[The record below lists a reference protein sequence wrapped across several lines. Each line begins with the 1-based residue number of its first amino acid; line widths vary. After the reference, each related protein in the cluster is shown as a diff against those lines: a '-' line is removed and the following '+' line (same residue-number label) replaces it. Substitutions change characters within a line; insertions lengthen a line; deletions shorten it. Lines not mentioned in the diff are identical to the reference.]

1 MNIPDDLVLVGHVT
15 GAYGVAGWLKV
26 HPYSA
31 SAEALL
37 QARTWW
43 LDKPELQDVTVLQV
57 RRQGSEVVAQLMGL
71 TGRDGAEL
79 RKGATIQ
86 VQRRHFPV
94 LADDEFYWLD
104 LIGLR
109 VENPQGEQLGWVTA
123 LMDNA
128 AHPILRVAPE
138 PVSDSMAP
146 NTRAGF
152 APTAAP
158 TSALPPSER
167 LIPFVR
173 EIVLSVDR
181 EAGKIVASWG
191 LDY

>member
-15 GAYGVAGWLKV
+15 AAYGVAGWLKI

-37 QARTWW
+37 QTRTWW

-57 RRQGSEVVAQLMGL
+57 RRQGGEIVAQLMGL

-79 RKGATIQ
+79 RKGAAIQ

-109 VENPQGEQLGWVTA
+109 VENPQGEQLGRVTA

-128 AHPILRVAPE
+128 AHPVLRVAPA
-138 PVSDSMAP
+138 PVSDSIASEA
-146 NTRAGF
+146 TAEVVS
-152 APTAAP
+152 AAAP
-158 TSALPPSER
+158 VSALPPSER

-173 EIVLSVDR
+173 QIVLSVDR
-181 EAGKIVASWG
+181 EAGKIIVDWG